1 MSDSEDS
8 TVTYMAVSSPF
19 GGMSDIGSPV
29 VDGTPVM
36 PEDPYAYMVAAFQ
49 APPSPDYVPG
59 PEEPEQT
66 PLLLEFVPYVP
77 EPAYPEFMPPE
88 DEVLPA
94 KEQPLP
100 AALSPTAD
108 SPGYIPESYLEEDP
122 EEDDDEDPEEDPTN
136 YHADGGDN
144 GDDED
149 ESSDDDEDD
158 DVDIKEDEEEEE
170 EHLAPADST
179 IITLPTVDHAPS
191 AKKTEPFETD
201 ESAGT
206 PPPHPAY
213 RVTAR
218 ILIRDKPPT
227 PFWSD
232 TEVARL
238 LAIPTPLPSPLSP
251 WSSPLPQIPS
261 PPLPPILSPLH
272 LSSPP
277 PASPTYPLGYRAA
290 MIRREPRHRL
300 LPIHHRHIS
309 YSPTLEQI
317 HLHQGHHHSYPYRY
331 LLHHHLCCYPLLTMK
346 RTGPRF
352 SYHLE
357 KGYVLLL
364 VLDLHG
370 APATD
375 DTELGRRMTEFATR
389 VRQDTDEIYVRL
401 DDEQTERQLMAGQLN
416 MLYRDRRA
424 CSYNSTDG
432 ERGYEGLE
440 RLGDD
445 LWTLVI
451 LHGYRGRLLRDATIK
466 RCHKIRISDSQMS
479 EDVKLLMND
488 KTEEFFTTGNLDNK
502 QLPTQMETRF
512 GDMELP
518 SVVRSLQCS
527 DLSGDDPLTLYLD
540 RWIEKAQQC
549 RKTYVGCLHTF
560 EAWWSKG
567 RGSFG
572 KNYPKDEK
580 SSIKTSIATCC
591 RPPKLHTRDR
601 DGSLGFNLSGSSKDE
616 LAVFVS
622 QTLAQFGLLGVNSL
636 LGGGSGGPRKSRILR
651 GSRKS
656 LSPNGVREIDR
667 ISKFECHEVG
677 EQKMG
682 SRTGVVIGSGG
693 PTGGWTGAVLCETRR
708 VPLVLCLL
716 GYWLHLLKTYGIGGG
731 SPGPRSRSVLK
742 GWNKP
747 GGHNMICNPFEVGN
761 WSLLG
766 AGAGAGAEL
775 GLLVLVLC
783 SDNIHRS
790 GTSDETA
797 WVEEFVLYFGNI
809 CLSSCFDETLDM
821 LSELRIESPSTLG
834 GCLGAIEHHMRSGLP
849 LALR

>member
-1 MSDSEDS
+1 MDVDDEISNLVDLYMGMFGGGWKWQDLQGLLWLDHHKNTVMSDFENF
-8 TVTYMAVSSPF
+8 TVTYMEVSRPF
-19 GGMSDIGSPV
+19 ADLANIGSPG
-29 VDGTPVM
+29 VDGPPVM
-36 PEDPYAYMVAAFQ
+36 PEDPYAYVVAAFQ
-49 APPSPDYVPG
+49 APPSTDYVLG
-59 PEEPEQT
+59 PKEPEQA
-66 PLLLEFVPYVP
+66 PPSPVYVPYVP
-77 EPAYPEFMPPE
+77 EPAYLEFMPPE

-179 IITLPTVDHAPS
+179 IVTLPTVDHAPS

-331 LLHHHLCCYPLLTMK
+331 PLQSTIFIAYATLLTMK
-346 RTGPRF
+346 RTGPSSAAAAARPTGGF
-352 SYHLE
+352 KVYYGFLATMDREIRRDLE
-357 KGYVLLL
+357 RDIGYGIIDSWDEML
-364 VLDLHG
+364 VDMPG

-451 LHGYRGRLLRDATIK
+451 LHVQRDTKPDDRVWRVSMDPLRGLGAARCTREAGTFIDHEMIDQGVTAALAARDADK
-466 RCHKIRISDSQMS
+466 N
-479 EDVKLLMND
+479 MN
-488 KTEEFFTTGNLDNK
+488 
-502 QLPTQMETRF
+502 
-512 GDMELP
+512 
-518 SVVRSLQCS
+518 
-527 DLSGDDPLTLYLD
+527 GDD
-540 RWIEKAQQC
+540 
-549 RKTYVGCLHTF
+549 
-560 EAWWSKG
+560 S
-567 RGSFG
+567 
-572 KNYPKDEK
+572 
-580 SSIKTSIATCC
+580 
-591 RPPKLHTRDR
+591 
-601 DGSLGFNLSGSSKDE
+601 
-616 LAVFVS
+616 
-622 QTLAQFGLLGVNSL
+622 
-636 LGGGSGGPRKSRILR
+636 
-651 GSRKS
+651 
-656 LSPNGVREIDR
+656 
-667 ISKFECHEVG
+667 
-677 EQKMG
+677 
-682 SRTGVVIGSGG
+682 
-693 PTGGWTGAVLCETRR
+693 
-708 VPLVLCLL
+708 
-716 GYWLHLLKTYGIGGG
+716 
-731 SPGPRSRSVLK
+731 
-742 GWNKP
+742 
-747 GGHNMICNPFEVGN
+747 HN
-761 WSLLG
+761 
-766 AGAGAGAEL
+766 
-775 GLLVLVLC
+775 
-783 SDNIHRS
+783 
-790 GTSDETA
+790 
-797 WVEEFVLYFGNI
+797 
-809 CLSSCFDETLDM
+809 
-821 LSELRIESPSTLG
+821 LRIVALTWWNTHVKTVGHDAAYGMPWKTLMKMMADKY
-834 GCLGAIEHHMRSGLP
+834 CPRNEIKKLEMEI
-849 LALR
+849 